1 MAIIATC
8 LGHEAGGFMGNQ
20 EGTTAGQVILGTK
33 QQALSTVKP
42 AKAHCRIHIELNVL
56 EMLARPFTYTFSALL
71 LHK

>member
-33 QQALSTVKP
+33 QQAAEHCLTLKSTLQDL
-42 AKAHCRIHIELNVL
+42 HRI
-56 EMLARPFTYTFSALL
+56 
-71 LHK
+71 